1 MIGRRKLI
9 TLLGGAAAAWPL
21 AARAQQPAMPMI
33 GVLSP
38 ISDPAARPVI
48 AAFRS
53 ALRDLGYIEGR
64 NVSLALRYG
73 DGIPERMPPLAREL
87 VALNADVIVAGAQS
101 GALAASAATR
111 TIPIVVVTP
120 EDPVASGLARSIA
133 RPGKNVTGTWTF
145 GDDGFVSKRLEFLQ
159 LAVPGVT
166 RIGVLINPD
175 DPTDTVQV
183 PSLLAAAKP
192 LGIAIHIFEVR
203 DIAQFDDVAA
213 QIAGADIKA
222 LFIGQGPTFYSNR
235 ATIASTVIR
244 LRTPAVYFFR
254 EFVEAGGLMSYGPNL
269 PDLWRQSARLVAK
282 ILKGDNPANLP
293 FELPTRYELIVNVKT
308 AKEIGLRI
316 SDSFLLLA
324 DEVIE

>member
-1 MIGRRKLI
+1 
-9 TLLGGAAAAWPL
+9 
-21 AARAQQPAMPMI
+21 MPVI

-38 ISDPAARPVI
+38 ISAAAAKPVI
-48 AAFRS
+48 TAFRS

-64 NVSLALRYG
+64 NVALALRYG

-87 VALNADVIVAGAQS
+87 VALNADVIVTGAQS
-101 GALAASAATR
+101 GALAAHDATR

-120 EDPVASGLARSIA
+120 EDPVASGLAHSIA

-159 LAVPGVT
+159 LAVPGIARV
-166 RIGVLINPD
+166 GVLINPD

-183 PSLLAAAKP
+183 PPLMAAAKP

-203 DIAQFDDVAA
+203 DVAQFDEVAA
-213 QIAGADIKA
+213 QIVGADIKA
-222 LFIGQGPTFYSNR
+222 LFVGQGPTFYSNR
-235 ATIASTVIR
+235 AAIAATVIR
-244 LRTPAVYFFR
+244 LRMPAVYFFR

-269 PDLWRQSARLVAK
+269 PDLWRQSARLVGK
-282 ILKGDNPANLP
+282 ILKGDSPANLP

-308 AKEIGLRI
+308 AKTIGFPI